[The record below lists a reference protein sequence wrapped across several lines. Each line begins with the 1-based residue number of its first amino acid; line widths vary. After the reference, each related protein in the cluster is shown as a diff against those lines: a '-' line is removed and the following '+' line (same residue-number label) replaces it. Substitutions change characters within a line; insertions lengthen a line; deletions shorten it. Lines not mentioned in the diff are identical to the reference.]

1 MIIPASHPATAPISK
16 KMTRPTSVICFPLRG
31 PLAGRCH
38 LTVICNQGVVTQGES
53 FLPEILMKYASASK
67 KHHTR
72 LDVQLFAR
80 MLDMVTL
87 DESPQADRKAPRDA
101 MRAPADVVPARQIDR
116 QSTRLRYTLAK

>member
-53 FLPEILMKYASASK
+53 FLPEIIMKYAAASK

-87 DESPQADRKAPRDA
+87 DESPKADRGRRK
-101 MRAPADVVPARQIDR
+101 
-116 QSTRLRYTLAK
+116 TL